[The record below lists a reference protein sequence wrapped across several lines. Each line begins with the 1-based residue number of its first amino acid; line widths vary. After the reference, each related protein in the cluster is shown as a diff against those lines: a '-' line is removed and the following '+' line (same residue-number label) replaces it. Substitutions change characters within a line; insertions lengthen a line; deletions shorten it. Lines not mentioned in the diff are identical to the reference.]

1 MRALWPSDK
10 PVKAERKGQVRLD
23 FAEAKTG
30 LQSKQQDVGKRPTFP
45 KVSAEKACFL
55 CRTEGHGSAENPRKV
70 SETKITEK
78 YFIHLFR
85 VYVEFLEVTVICF
98 VFTLNF

>member
-1 MRALWPSDK
+1 MRALWLSDK

-30 LQSKQQDVGKRPTFP
+30 LQSKQQDAGKRP
-45 KVSAEKACFL
+45 KSQK
-55 CRTEGHGSAENPRKV
+55 S
-70 SETKITEK
+70 I
-78 YFIHLFR
+78 LF
-85 VYVEFLEVTVICF
+85 ICF